1 MLSRYKIFSNPKIE
15 MGRGKASLGRRNIS
29 KFVYLKAVLILN
41 PVCIDDHLVYLMV
54 FKKYHPRVQSN
65 FLDYQLKIA
74 LEYFLF
80 QCIPQQ
86 FSVLKKIINTHK
98 FLQLNNHWENLLINK
113 LKGLKNNYSANLGW
127 NLCKYL
133 CLCKMFTVDMVFS

>member
-15 MGRGKASLGRRNIS
+15 IGRGKASLGQRNIS

-86 FSVLKKIINTHK
+86 FSVLKKIANTHK
-98 FLQLNNHWENLLINK
+98 FCNWITTEKTFLPIKGLNN
-113 LKGLKNNYSANLGW
+113 NYAANLGW

-133 CLCKMFTVDMVFS
+133 CLCKMFTGDMVFS